1 MNARF
6 FRVLTL
12 LVFLLSAIG
21 VWRLIVSARNVELA
35 QSEGAEQRHTRI
47 IMPEKPALETAD
59 ENMVSDTIL
68 VPLNVGEVLV
78 SVLTLD
84 FDPEIPG
91 DEQLLLYRNTKANG
105 PLYLSYMAQHG
116 DAYQRLWTK
125 ETAITRPWTA
135 ALDTKDLIG
144 DHSLSV
150 LLSGMNDHGEHILTV
165 FKHTRGVE
173 PFVPI
178 AELQTRGSITIQ
190 ETTRNQA
197 YQRGTAR
204 GASFPLLVYENLN
217 PANSP
222 DSVNLPDSMNPQD
235 QVEKVYT
242 YNSIQERYEQSEL
255 IQILGSQVEQR
266 AIQTVLN
273 GGSRSFEAFIEGLWY
288 FVDSNG
294 AVDTRQYIYFDPLG
308 RELVFYGDEAQQVF
322 TWQSSSMTRSGLSIA
337 GQNISVTTLGRSVDI
352 ELSSTSTKR
361 IKVTVVEDVNLK
373 IGSDKIWDGFYE
385 KISDVAT
392 AGSFN
397 TSVSYIEAE
406 YNGSMGKLH
415 FSSSGSYELSSSNIG
430 RMGKYVF
437 FDFNGET
444 LLEFRSNDG
453 GRELYLVEHG
463 ETLTENGMWEAL
475 ILTPVR
481 IGVRGIQRL
490 RETPISLTES
500 SGIVE
505 EPVEEEPVIVEELP
519 APVLSFRTSPAYF
532 SPDNDGVDDELTM
545 FLNVQAASP
554 IVSWSLEIREPQ
566 SPFQLFYR
574 FGGTGV
580 PPSRLT
586 WNGRSSRGELVQ
598 AASDYTV
605 IFTAE
610 DSGGKTSSLNGTI
623 GVDVLIV
630 REEAGL
636 RLQVPSIIFRGD
648 YADFIGLAQETVEN
662 NNRVLRRVAEILD
675 KFPDYRVQVE
685 GHANRSSLSSDGT
698 ELTALSESRAKA
710 VVEMLVSF
718 GINRNR
724 LTAIGMG
731 GRKPVAAFGDVDNYW
746 KNRRVEFLLVK

>member
-12 LVFLLSAIG
+12 LVFLLSAVV
-21 VWRLIVSARNVELA
+21 VWRFIVSARNTELV
-35 QSEGAEQRHTRI
+35 QLEQWHTRI
-47 IMPEKPALETAD
+47 ITPEKPALETTDAT
-59 ENMVSDTIL
+59 MVSDTIL

-78 SVLTLD
+78 SVLTHD
-84 FDPEIPG
+84 FDPDIPG
-91 DEQLLLYRNTKANG
+91 DEQLLLYRNAESNG
-105 PLYLSYMAQHG
+105 SLYLSYLVQNEDM
-116 DAYQRLWTK
+116 YQRLWTK

-135 ALDTKDLIG
+135 TLDTKDLIG
-144 DHSLSV
+144 DHSISV
-150 LLSGMNDHGEHILTV
+150 LLSGMNDHGERILTV
-165 FKHTRGVE
+165 FKHTRGE
-173 PFVPI
+173 ESFVPI
-178 AELQTRGSITIQ
+178 ADIQTTGSIAIQ
-190 ETTRNQA
+190 ETTRSQA

-204 GASFPLLVYENLN
+204 GVSFPLLVYENLKPVN
-217 PANSP
+217 PE
-222 DSVNLPDSMNPQD
+222 DSLNLPD

-242 YNSIQERYEQSEL
+242 YNTTRERYEQSEL

-266 AIQTVLN
+266 AIQTALS
-273 GGSRSFEAFIEGLWY
+273 GGSRSFEALIEGLWY
-288 FVDSNG
+288 FVDSTG
-294 AVDTRQYIYFDPLG
+294 TVDTRQYIYFDPHG
-308 RELVFYGDEAQQVF
+308 RELVFYGDETQQVF

-352 ELSSTSTKR
+352 ELSSTKR
-361 IKVTVVEDVNLK
+361 IRVTVVEDVNLK

-385 KISDVAT
+385 KIGDVAMV
-392 AGSFN
+392 GSFN
-397 TSVSYIEAE
+397 PSVSYIEAE
-406 YNGSMGKLH
+406 YNGSMGKLC
-415 FSSSGSYELSSSNIG
+415 FSSSGSYEINFFNIG
-430 RMGKYVF
+430 RMGKYIF

-444 LLEFRSNDG
+444 LLELRSSDG

-463 ETLTENGMWEAL
+463 ETLKEHGIWEYLTL
-475 ILTPVR
+475 IPVR
-481 IGVRGIQRL
+481 IGIRGIQRL

-505 EPVEEEPVIVEELP
+505 ELVEEEPVIVEELP
-519 APVLSFRTSPAYF
+519 APVLGFRTSPTYF

-545 FLNVQAASP
+545 FLNAQAASP

-574 FGGTGV
+574 FSGTGA

-605 IFTAE
+605 VFTAE
-610 DSGGKTSSLNGTI
+610 DSGGKTASLNGMI

-630 REEAGL
+630 REEGGL

-648 YADFIGLAQETVEN
+648 YADFIGLDRDTVEN

-685 GHANRSSLSSDGT
+685 GHANRSSLTSDGS
-698 ELTALSESRAKA
+698 ELTALSEARARA
-710 VVEMLVSF
+710 VVEMLVNF

-724 LTAIGMG
+724 LTAVGMG
-731 GRKPVAAFGDVDNYW
+731 GRRPVAEFGDVDNYW
-746 KNRRVEFLLVK
+746 KNRRVEFLLVR

>member
-12 LVFLLSAIG
+12 IVFLLSAVG
-21 VWRLIVSARNVELA
+21 VWRLIVLTRNAEIA
-35 QSEGAEQRHTRI
+35 QSEGVERHTRI
-47 IMPEKPALETAD
+47 ITPEKPALETAD
-59 ENMVSDTIL
+59 ANMVSDTIL

-78 SVLTLD
+78 SVLTQD

-91 DEQLLLYRNTKANG
+91 DEQLLLYRNAEPNG
-105 PLYLSYMAQHG
+105 SLYLSYLAHNG
-116 DAYQRLWTK
+116 HAYQRLWTK
-125 ETAITRPWTA
+125 ETAVTRPWTA

-150 LLSGMNDHGEHILTV
+150 LLSGMNDDGKHILTV
-165 FKHTRGVE
+165 FKQTQGAE

-178 AELQTRGSITIQ
+178 ADIQTTGSITIQ

-197 YQRGTAR
+197 YQRGNTR

-217 PANSP
+217 TA
-222 DSVNLPDSMNPQD
+222 NPQD
-235 QVEKVYT
+235 QVEMVYT
-242 YNSIQERYEQSEL
+242 YNPTRERYEQSEL

-266 AIQTVLN
+266 VIQNTLN

-288 FVDSNG
+288 FVDSKG
-294 AVDTRQYIYFDPLG
+294 TVDTSQYIYFDPVG
-308 RELVFYGDEAQQVF
+308 RELVFYGDETQQVF

-352 ELSSTSTKR
+352 EISSAKR
-361 IKVTVVEDVNLK
+361 IKVTVVEDVKLK

-385 KISDVAT
+385 KISDVA
-392 AGSFN
+392 APGSFN

-406 YNGSMGKLH
+406 YNGSMGKLL
-415 FSSSGSYELSSSNIG
+415 FFPSGSYELSSSNIG
-430 RMGKYVF
+430 RMGKYMF

-444 LLEFRSNDG
+444 LLEFRSDDG
-453 GRELYLVEHG
+453 GRELYLVEYG
-463 ETLTENGMWEAL
+463 ETLKENGIWEAL
-475 ILTPVR
+475 TLIPVR

-500 SGIVE
+500 SGIEE
-505 EPVEEEPVIVEELP
+505 EPVEEELPAIVEDLP
-519 APVLSFRTSPAYF
+519 APLLGFRTSLAYF

-545 FLNVQAASP
+545 FLDAQAASP

-574 FGGTGV
+574 FGGTGA

-610 DSGGKTSSLNGTI
+610 DSEGRTTSLNSTI

-630 REEAGL
+630 REEGGL

-662 NNRVLRRVAEILD
+662 NNRVLRRVAEILA
-675 KFPDYRVQVE
+675 KFPDYHVQVE
-685 GHANRSSLSSDGT
+685 GHANRSSLNSDGS
-698 ELTALSESRAKA
+698 ELTALSEARAKA
-710 VVEMLVSF
+710 VLEMLVSF
-718 GINRNR
+718 GISRNR

-731 GRKPVAAFGDVDNYW
+731 GRKPVAEFGDVDNYW
-746 KNRRVEFLLVK
+746 KNRRVEFLLIR